1 MVFDDQ
7 HNAGL
12 CGRVGFVRV
21 LPRGR
26 VGFVRVLPRVLDTS
40 VLQVLVRRAKVR
52 RVLVLVRL
60 RRRYIWNSQIPLWQ
74 YCAQVLQYAPCLLIK
89 LHSHACP
96 NQSVTCMLASVKCML
111 AFVTSVKGAE
121 CCHVNMGFFSKCHV
135 GKKSHVDMRRELTLS
150 STHTYSHIYLYT
162 YKFPC
167 ISLNPCE
174 LCKFFGRVL
183 LVAPGGWVNRQRSAA
198 PIP

>member
-74 YCAQVLQYAPCLLIK
+74 YCAQVLQYSTCLLVELIQ
-89 LHSHACP
+89 LRTYTSIVTMTFTTSTGCSMHVDVSEHTCWHTQHACC
-96 NQSVTCMLASVKCML
+96 NTQQQVCNNMLVRRCSMHAARLDSMFARVACMLQYTLLMCYLPTAYHLMVAQAAGL
-111 AFVTSVKGAE
+111 DG
-121 CCHVNMGFFSKCHV
+121 HV
-135 GKKSHVDMRRELTLS
+135 
-150 STHTYSHIYLYT
+150 
-162 YKFPC
+162 P
-167 ISLNPCE
+167 
-174 LCKFFGRVL
+174 
-183 LVAPGGWVNRQRSAA
+183 
-198 PIP
+198 